1 MVATDI
7 SLVGDSERD
16 FLPILQR
23 YERAAEPRGSMLQ
36 VVAKSAPAPHTLDRI
51 ELPASQPPIVS
62 CGDKFPRIRLRPHI
76 ISRLEAAPG
85 SAEPGRF
92 WETRIR
98 YLPPP
103 FSIFLLSMSWLLS
116 PDII

>member
-1 MVATDI
+1 MVGTDI

-76 ISRLEAAPG
+76 ISRLEAAPRV
-85 SAEPGRF
+85 SAALHVVVAEPRHY
-92 WETRIR
+92 IN
-98 YLPPP
+98 
-103 FSIFLLSMSWLLS
+103 
-116 PDII
+116 DINVHHPRHRAGW